1 MDEATEGDDPQ
12 QADAPDQAIPSMDQP
27 SENDAQPAAEESVKG
42 SQDKTA
48 RKDTVE
54 NKPEEDGGQNQ
65 EAENEEVEG
74 VGMAESRQNQGHE
87 GQEKSKVNRK
97 TLKEEDKDE
106 DKGKGKPRK
115 PGQSDPNRA
124 LADQRKERVL
134 QVIISPSLLS
144 LEKRGLFL

>member
-1 MDEATEGDDPQ
+1 
-12 QADAPDQAIPSMDQP
+12 
-27 SENDAQPAAEESVKG
+27 
-42 SQDKTA
+42 
-48 RKDTVE
+48 VE